1 MSIQQQ
7 SEPKASLSNPT
18 GPSSGLELDSV
29 PSVLGG
35 LVGTEDEG
43 SEHAAE
49 VARMAR
55 VWWFG
60 ALVWGSSIS
69 LDWLTTTFVEPAP
82 LSWFAALRGAELLV
96 IVAVAF
102 RLGREPVLPQRTV
115 VALDVLGNA
124 LAAFAVALMALRYRG
139 LASPYA
145 HGVSCVLVA
154 RGITLAEP
162 WRRGAVRVGVVALV
176 YPLTMTALAL
186 AGPLRH
192 QLSDPRALAI
202 FAQNTI
208 WIVSTAGLLV
218 IGGHIVWS
226 LRRQVSEARKVG
238 RYKLEKVIGSG
249 AMGEVWLARHR
260 ALKQAVAVKVLKP
273 GRSAQTTVARF
284 EREVRAMTLLRHPN
298 TVRVFDYGRTA
309 DGLWY
314 YVMELL
320 EGETLSALVKRE
332 GPMAPAR
339 AVAVVEQAAR
349 ALGEAH
355 AAGVVHRDL
364 KPENLFVT
372 RLGGESD
379 FIKVLDFGVA
389 KVVAPDAENPD
400 LTSDNAL
407 LGTPAFMA
415 PEQVSGDATDARSDV
430 YALGA
435 VLFYVLTGKKVFS
448 AATISALLVKHMHE
462 APPAPS
468 SLNPAVGPGLD
479 ALVLRCLAKSPDE
492 RFADGGKLAEA
503 LRTVDT
509 SAPSTAAVG
518 V

>member
-1 MSIQQQ
+1 VSIQ
-7 SEPKASLSNPT
+7 SEPRSSLT
-18 GPSSGLELDSV
+18 GPSGPSQGLELDSV

-35 LVGTEDEG
+35 LVGAEDDG
-43 SEHAAE
+43 NEHAAE

-69 LDWLTTTFVEPAP
+69 LDWLTVTFVEPGP
-82 LSWFAALRGAELLV
+82 LGWFAALRGAELAV

-102 RLGREPVLPQRTV
+102 RLGRQPVLPPRTV

-124 LAAFAVALMALRYRG
+124 LAALAVALMATRYRG

-176 YPLTMTALAL
+176 YPVAMVLLAL

-192 QLSDPRALAI
+192 QLADPRALAI

-208 WIVSTAGLLV
+208 WIISTAGLLV

-238 RYKLEKVIGSG
+238 RYKLERVIGSG

-273 GRSAQTTVARF
+273 GNSARTTVARF

-298 TVRVFDYGRTA
+298 TVRVLDYGRTA

-320 EGETLSALVKRE
+320 EGETLSALIKRE
-332 GPMAPAR
+332 GPLPPAR
-339 AVAVVEQAAR
+339 AVAMVEQAAR

-389 KVVAPDAENPD
+389 KVLAAETENPD

-407 LGTPAFMA
+407 LGTPAFMS
-415 PEQVSGDATDARSDV
+415 PEQVSGDVTDARSDV

-462 APPAPS
+462 QPAAPS
-468 SLNPAVGPGLD
+468 ALAPAVGPGLD
-479 ALVLRCLAKSPDE
+479 ALVLRCLAKNPDE
-492 RFADGGKLAEA
+492 RFADGTKLAEA
-503 LRTVDT
+503 LRAVDR
-509 SAPSTAAVG
+509 SATGVG
-518 V
+518 A